1 MYGPVLKVY
10 GASVKYM
17 VLDVN
22 YAVFCPFRKY
32 TVLNLTS
39 EVTKLIVAF
48 HS

>member
-22 YAVFCPFRKY
+22 YTVFADPFRKY
-32 TVLNLTS
+32 TVLNLTYS
-39 EVTKLIVAF
+39 Q
-48 HS
+48 